1 MPDKK
6 SRWAWLHYGKVTAP
20 EEQQAVLRRLE
31 RLAWLLDARFGI
43 PGTSWRI
50 GWDSLVG
57 LIPGVG
63 DVISLVPALYIV
75 WQGWRLGVPRLTL
88 LRMLGWVTL
97 DTAGGSI
104 PVAGDVLDTF
114 LKANL
119 INMGIL
125 RRHVQQLQAQHADI
139 EHKRNHIR
147 GKPRLEDYT
156 R

>member
-1 MPDKK
+1 MPDKA
-6 SRWAWLHYGKVTAP
+6 SRWVWPRHGEITEP
-20 EEQQAVLRRLE
+20 SEQQAMLKRVE
-31 RLAWLLDARFGI
+31 WLARLLDARFGI

-63 DVISLVPALYIV
+63 DVVSMAPALYIV
-75 WQGWRLGVPRLTL
+75 WQGYRLGVPRLTL

-97 DTAGGSI
+97 DAAVGSTPI
-104 PVAGDVLDTF
+104 AGDVLDVF

-125 RRHVQQLQAQHADI
+125 RRHVHHLQAQHAGL
-139 EHKRNHIR
+139 EHTRQQVR
-147 GKPRLEDYT
+147 GKPRLEDYKY
-156 R
+156 